1 MAERLGAMGGI
12 RDMHLG
18 DLDAVLCLN
27 NANQPAVSG
36 LDRREL
42 EADIAVAA
50 HALAVGSD
58 DLLGFCVTFPSGL
71 DVDLGT
77 NYKWFSDR
85 YDDFLY
91 LDRVVIDAAH
101 RSRGLGEALYRE
113 VEHRMRSEG
122 RTSRFTCEVNL
133 QPRNEGSLRFHAR
146 LGFEQVGE
154 QQAKPGIIVAMLA
167 KTVS

>member
-1 MAERLGAMGGI
+1 MPII
-12 RDMHLG
+12 RSIRQD
-18 DLDAVLCLN
+18 DLPTILKLN
-27 NANQPAVSG
+27 NANLPAVSL
-36 LDRREL
+36 LDLDEL
-42 EADIAVAA
+42 ESDLEVAE
-50 HALAVGSD
+50 HALVIVADEV
-58 DLLGFCVTFPSGL
+58 LGFCVTFPSGL

-113 VEHRMRSEG
+113 VERRMRSEG
-122 RTSRFTCEVNL
+122 RTTRFTCEVNL

>member
-1 MAERLGAMGGI
+1 MPII
-12 RDMHLG
+12 RSIRQD
-18 DLDAVLCLN
+18 DLPTILKLN
-27 NANQPAVSG
+27 NANLPAVSL
-36 LDRREL
+36 LDLDEL
-42 EADIAVAA
+42 ESDLEVAE
-50 HALAVGSD
+50 HALVIVADEV
-58 DLLGFCVTFPSGL
+58 LGFCVTFPSGL

-113 VEHRMRSEG
+113 VERRMRSEG

-154 QQAKPGIIVAMLA
+154 QQAKPGIIGAMLA

>member
-1 MAERLGAMGGI
+1 MPII
-12 RDMHLG
+12 RSIRQD
-18 DLDAVLCLN
+18 DLPAILKLN
-27 NANQPAVSG
+27 NANLPAVSL
-36 LDRREL
+36 LDLDEL
-42 EADIAVAA
+42 ESDLEVAE
-50 HALAVGSD
+50 HALVIVADEV
-58 DLLGFCVTFPSGL
+58 LGFCVTFPSGL

-146 LGFEQVGE
+146 MGFEQVGE